1 MILMMKMNENINKGF
16 LSQTLNNDFKVVE
29 NLDSLKYYV
38 EEFMEA
44 EK

>member
-1 MILMMKMNENINKGF
+1 MNENINKGF